1 MVKRAVKKVAEK
13 KAVNKVVNRVI
24 LGILVFALVFTG
36 ALSAY
41 TFYLGEKIEAL
52 GEQLAA
58 SQKQQA
64 AEISALR
71 DEMVAFK
78 GETLATKAQTLARI
92 DALDN
97 ELRGVAIEMEQSVID
112 AGKLYQEVSQG
123 VVRISDGEKVLGSG
137 FAFDSE
143 GHILTPNHVVEGQ
156 NQIYIISPDGYT
168 SPATIVG
175 ACEYSDIAVLKQSLP
190 IPALTLADSTAV
202 KAGEPVIVI
211 GNPFD
216 LPGTI
221 TSGIIS
227 QTNRFVEVKYD
238 TKTQAVANIIQ
249 FDAAVNFGNSGSP
262 LLNSKGEVIGMVIAR
277 VDPKLG
283 DGAYYA
289 VSSNKV
295 RRVALSL
302 IERGYFDYPWLGVE
316 ITNLTPQT
324 ARARNLE
331 TVNGAL
337 VTTVRAATPAEA
349 AGIRVDDIIVAIN
362 GTLVQEVAD
371 LTCYLGEYASPDDE
385 VTLALIRDGAK
396 IELPVKVGKR

>member
-13 KAVNKVVNRVI
+13 KAVNRVI

-36 ALSAY
+36 ALGAY
-41 TFYLGEKIEAL
+41 AFHVGAKIEAL

-97 ELRGVAIEMEQSVID
+97 EIRGVATEMEQSVINS
-112 AGKLYQEVSQG
+112 GKLYQEVSQG

-143 GHILTPNHVVEGQ
+143 GHILTPQHVVEGQ
-156 NQIYIISPDGYT
+156 SQIYIISADGYT

-175 ACEYSDIAVLKQSLP
+175 ACEYTDIAVLKQSLP
-190 IPALTLADSTAV
+190 IPALTLADSTIV
-202 KAGEPVIVI
+202 KVGEPVIVI
-211 GNPFD
+211 GNPLG
-216 LPGTI
+216 LPEAI
-221 TSGIIS
+221 TSGIVS
-227 QTNRFVEVKYD
+227 QTNRFVEVGYD
-238 TKTQAVANIIQ
+238 TKTQWVASIIQ

-277 VDPKLG
+277 VDPTLG

-302 IERGYFDYPWLGVE
+302 IERGSFDYPWLGVE
-316 ITNLTPQT
+316 IANLTPET

-331 TVNGAL
+331 TVNG
-337 VTTVRAATPAEA
+337 VVVKTVISATPAEA
-349 AGIRVDDIIVAIN
+349 AGIKVDDIIVAIN

>member
-1 MVKRAVKKVAEK
+1 MVKKVVKKVA
-13 KAVNKVVNRVI
+13 NRVI
-24 LGILVFALVFTG
+24 LGVLVSALVFTG
-36 ALSAY
+36 TLCTYAFHLGAKIDALS
-41 TFYLGEKIEAL
+41 
-52 GEQLAA
+52 EQLVA

-64 AEISALR
+64 AEISALC
-71 DEMVAFK
+71 DEMITFK
-78 GETLATKAQTLARI
+78 GETLAIKTQTLARI

-143 GHILTPNHVVEGQ
+143 GHILTPQHVVEGQ
-156 NQIYIISPDGYT
+156 SQIYIISPDGYT

-175 ACEYSDIAVLKQSLP
+175 ACEYTDIAVLQQSLP
-190 IPALTLADSTAV
+190 IPALTLADSTMV
-202 KAGEPVIVI
+202 KVGEPVIVI
-211 GNPFD
+211 GNPLG
-216 LPGTI
+216 LPEAI
-221 TSGIIS
+221 TSGIVS
-227 QTNRFVEVKYD
+227 QTNRFVEVGYD
-238 TKTQAVANIIQ
+238 TKTQWVASIIQ

-283 DGAYYA
+283 DGVYYA

-302 IERGYFDYPWLGVE
+302 IERGSFDYPWLGVE
-316 ITNLTPQT
+316 IANLTPET

-331 TVNGAL
+331 TVNG
-337 VTTVRAATPAEA
+337 VVVKTVIPVTPAEA
-349 AGIRVDDIIVAIN
+349 AGIKVDDIIVAIN
-362 GTLVQEVAD
+362 GTLVQEVAE